1 MAQYASGSKVIIL
14 TEGKSDG
21 WIIAGAMKLL
31 YPHLLG
37 YFTFMDFE
45 LARVGGGAPQ
55 LANIVKSF
63 AGAGIVNKVIAL
75 FDNDTI
81 GKEAVQNLQQLKL
94 PGNLRVLNL
103 PDLPTLRKYRP
114 IKTTSFI
121 ATTRTISR
129 RSRASSILC
138 FGRRGSLAHG
148 IFSSVCFFRTGIRRG
163 MSKASV
169 SASSNRGS
177 RGGCRLTGVSSTRP

>member
-21 WIIAGAMKLL
+21 WIVSGAMKLL
-31 YPHLLG
+31 YPHLLD

-103 PDLPTLRKYRP
+103 PDLPTLRKYPTTGPGGSKLRG
-114 IKTTSFI
+114 IKTDERQWI
-121 ATTRTISR
+121 GREY
-129 RSRASSILC
+129 RAI
-138 FGRRGSLAHG
+138 
-148 IFSSVCFFRTGIRRG
+148 
-163 MSKASV
+163 
-169 SASSNRGS
+169 
-177 RGGCRLTGVSSTRP
+177 PW